1 MVADTIHATTATH
14 TTTHTKAKAVVV
26 AANLGTTGRLSLQG
40 NVGGGG
46 LQRLKTAYV
55 VSVLTKGGGVRFGE
69 WRVGGGGRLRGLGL
83 GFGEWGKL
91 IERVC

>member
-26 AANLGTTGRLSLQG
+26 VVAANLSTIGWLSLQG

-55 VSVLTKGGGVRFGE
+55 VSVLTKGGSVRFGE
-69 WRVGGGGRLRGLGL
+69 WRVGGGGD
-83 GFGEWGKL
+83 
-91 IERVC
+91 